1 MDLLEKIE
9 QDFKEALRQ
18 RQGELLEIL
27 RGLKTALHNKEIE
40 LRSKNKELGEEELME
55 VLRREVKK
63 RQEAQE
69 MFKQGSRLDLAEK
82 EEKEMV
88 FLKQYLPE
96 ELADD
101 KIKEISLKVIAE
113 LGATGKQDFGKVMG
127 RVMIETNGR
136 AEGNRV
142 KKIVEELLS

>member
-27 RGLKTALHNKEIE
+27 RGLKTALHNKQIE
-40 LRSKNKELGEEELME
+40 LRLKNKELEEEEVME

-63 RQEAQE
+63 RQEAEE
-69 MFKQGSRLDLAEK
+69 MFKQGNRLDLAEK

>member
-96 ELADD
+96 ELTDD

>member
-63 RQEAQE
+63 RQEAEE
-69 MFKQGSRLDLAEK
+69 MFKQGNRLDLAEK

-101 KIKEISLKVIAE
+101 KIK
-113 LGATGKQDFGKVMG
+113 
-127 RVMIETNGR
+127 
-136 AEGNRV
+136 
-142 KKIVEELLS
+142 